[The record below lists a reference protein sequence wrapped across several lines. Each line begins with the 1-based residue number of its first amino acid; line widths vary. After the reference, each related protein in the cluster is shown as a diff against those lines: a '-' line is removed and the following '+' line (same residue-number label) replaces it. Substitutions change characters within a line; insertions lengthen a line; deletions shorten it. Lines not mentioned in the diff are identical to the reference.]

1 MAAVRIIGPKPLV
14 LSEGHCLILS
24 LPRTTTKQDPDFGKH
39 SVWVTNEQGST
50 IGLNWAQQAFRCR
63 ATWAQQKMGVDEKG

>member
-24 LPRTTTKQDPDFGKH
+24 LPCTTAKQDPDFGKH
-39 SVWVTNEQGST
+39 TVWVPNEQGST
-50 IGLNWAQQAFRCR
+50 TGLNWAQLLDVQGN
-63 ATWAQQKMGVDEKG
+63 MGPIENGC